1 MNQHFHCMYFLKQ
14 LMDGFFFIPTELQEL
29 EYSKEIFLEQCIPTY
44 CYSSGQFL
52 SCKSGL

>member
-14 LMDGFFFIPTELQEL
+14 LMDGFFHSHRISRVEILQGDI
-29 EYSKEIFLEQCIPTY
+29 SGTQCIPTY
-44 CYSSGQFL
+44 CYYSGQFL